1 MRQSLKSCKKKL
13 QAGKLAEIFHVIV
26 VNQAGLGLASKI
38 AHATQL
44 VTDERKEQDKAALCC
59 FLEGF
64 WMWEGYMQVLIL
76 VADESKSWQS
86 MFYSYHWAVSY
97 KFQCLVFKS
106 LWNLL
111 EENFSWSRTQHFI
124 FWGFDYSEP
133 DRLMEISLPLGNI
146 CSKAL

>member
-44 VTDERKEQDKAALCC
+44 VADERKEQDKAALCC

-64 WMWEGYMQVLIL
+64 WM
-76 VADESKSWQS
+76 
-86 MFYSYHWAVSY
+86 
-97 KFQCLVFKS
+97 
-106 LWNLL
+106 
-111 EENFSWSRTQHFI
+111 
-124 FWGFDYSEP
+124 
-133 DRLMEISLPLGNI
+133 
-146 CSKAL
+146 